1 MAAPDENHPD
11 MSHFLLRGFRSPRA
25 TVEGAL
31 GPLEREVLE
40 RLWALGEASVRQV
53 QEAFAGVLAYTTLLT
68 TLDRLFRKGLVDR
81 RRNGRAFVYR
91 ARVSQAE
98 LRQGVASDVIDSL
111 LGTDSSTARPV
122 ISTFVD
128 AVGERDSE
136 LLDELER
143 LVRDRKRRGP
153 GRGGAR

>member
-1 MAAPDENHPD
+1 M
-11 MSHFLLRGFRSPRA
+11 HFLLRGFRRPRA

-40 RLWALGEASVRQV
+40 RLWAAGAEASVRKV
-53 QEAFAGVLAYTTLLT
+53 QEDCGNELAYTTVLT
-68 TLDRLFRKGLVDR
+68 TLDRLFRKGLVER
-81 RRNGRAFVYR
+81 RREGRAFLYR
-91 ARVSQAE
+91 PRFSPDE

-111 LGTDSSTARPV
+111 LGGDSASARPV

-128 AVGERDSE
+128 AVGQRDAE

-143 LVRDRKRRGP
+143 LVRERRRRRGP
-153 GRGGAR
+153 R